1 MDLLIG
7 LIMVVILLALAAL
20 LIIQM
25 NKLDTSK
32 EVCRKQ
38 EEELASLRRNV
49 GLPMDFETV
58 FKSGDVIKVCNYLQ
72 VGKYRRIIYAFIS
85 ERDVTCAVQL
95 PIHVRFLDVDRNL
108 LETVKTGDY
117 RCLAPIPS
125 SNSPWPT
132 YSLVLQEEIDFS
144 ETGL

>member
-7 LIMVVILLALAAL
+7 LTMVVILVVLLVL

-25 NKLDTSK
+25 NKLDASK

-49 GLPMDFETV
+49 GLPIDFETV
-58 FKSGDVIKVCNYLQ
+58 FKSGDVIKVCNYLR
-72 VGKYRRIIYAFIS
+72 VGKYRRIIYAYIR
-85 ERDVTCAVQL
+85 ERDVTRAVQL
-95 PIHVRFLDVDRNL
+95 PIDVRFLDANWNL

-117 RCLAPIPS
+117 RCLDPIPS